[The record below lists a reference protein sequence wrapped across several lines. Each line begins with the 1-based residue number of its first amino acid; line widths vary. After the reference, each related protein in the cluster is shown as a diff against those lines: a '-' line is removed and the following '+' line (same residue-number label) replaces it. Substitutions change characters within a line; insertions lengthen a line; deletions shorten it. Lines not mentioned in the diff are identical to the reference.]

1 MVCLSFL
8 QVKVCSQQSV
18 LRTCVFA
25 LFKCEFFLYKL
36 ELSSL
41 LSGDIKMTPDQP
53 QTLVSQWHI
62 SCVWQLISIQVS
74 KRQQEE

>member
-1 MVCLSFL
+1 MFIVSPSGSLPPTICVAYLCFR
-8 QVKVCSQQSV
+8 SV
-18 LRTCVFA
+18 HVQIFSI
-25 LFKCEFFLYKL
+25 YKL
-36 ELSSL
+36 ELGSL

-74 KRQQEE
+74 KREQEE